1 MTKVLFFGK
10 LSDDLGLRSFQLAP
24 QTDVSITEIV
34 QQLAELNDASWA
46 ELLSANNIIAA
57 VDKTIENDRNK
68 RFTSIL
74 EIAFFP
80 PVTGG

>member
-10 LSDDLGLRSFQLAP
+10 LSDDLGARSAQLP
-24 QTDVSITEIV
+24 TQTAVTISEIV
-34 QQLAELNDASWA
+34 EQLIDSNEASWRA
-46 ELLSANNIIAA
+46 LLTATNIITA

-68 RFTSIL
+68 VFEQVS